1 MSLAIVNSYRL
12 EYLENQGSMSLM
24 IAALEGYVA
33 AIEVLLNRGAQIE
46 AKTNVGD
53 TGLTYAANRG

>member
-1 MSLAIVNSYRL
+1 
-12 EYLENQGSMSLM
+12 MSLM